1 MSERVR
7 KEEVMICF
15 YHADLDGQCA
25 AAIARGY
32 EVEVMAE
39 DKSWDFLEVNYNLP
53 FPLEAVA
60 PGEPWMMLD
69 YSLPPDQMLALIERS
84 AAGTWIDHHRTALE
98 KLEGLSDVHALRG
111 TRSTAEAGCVLT
123 WQYLFGDDP
132 MPRAVELVGDR
143 DIWRWAFGD
152 ETKFFCAGQT
162 TRRRSRHGQRRR
174 FRVRAHR

>member
-1 MSERVR
+1 
-7 KEEVMICF
+7 MICF

-69 YSLPPDQMLALIERS
+69 YSL
-84 AAGTWIDHHRTALE
+84 
-98 KLEGLSDVHALRG
+98 
-111 TRSTAEAGCVLT
+111 
-123 WQYLFGDDP
+123 
-132 MPRAVELVGDR
+132 ELCR
-143 DIWRWAFGD
+143 
-152 ETKFFCAGQT
+152 
-162 TRRRSRHGQRRR
+162 
-174 FRVRAHR
+174 